1 MQLELKSQVF
11 KIDQIHVGQCEQIW
25 QHFTTLDKINGK
37 FVTGEILNLLCNQF
51 ALLGKYWTYFEIILR
66 YWAHFQ
72 WPNVEQTIWPSG
84 HHGEGSTWRWS
95 RAVK

>member
-37 FVTGEILNLLCNQF
+37 FVTGEILNLLCN
-51 ALLGKYWTYFEIILR
+51 
-66 YWAHFQ
+66 
-72 WPNVEQTIWPSG
+72 
-84 HHGEGSTWRWS
+84 
-95 RAVK
+95 